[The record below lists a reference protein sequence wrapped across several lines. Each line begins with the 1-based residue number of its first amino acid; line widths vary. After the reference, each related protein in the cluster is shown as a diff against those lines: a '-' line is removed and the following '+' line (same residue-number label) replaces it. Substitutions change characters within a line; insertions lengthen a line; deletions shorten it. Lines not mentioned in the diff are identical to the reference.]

1 MASAAAAACYRYLL
15 LLLVVASSIC
25 ASTDYRASAFVT
37 PSPRR
42 IERTTKQTAITHI
55 SGLPVRINVLP
66 KSFTTINT
74 PTATQCRATNNHNT
88 NNDNAIDI
96 DIDNDDQMKERRTS
110 GGTRSATISLAS
122 SLDSFD
128 SFGTWAL
135 SYADLSPAT
144 ETSPVGIVFLAT
156 NLAYA
161 VAGAVA
167 IANGKLFLG
176 ALTEMASVASF
187 AYHYFQLQASSDSSV
202 DRTVKLALFIDYV
215 IAFTG
220 IFMGDYIL
228 YQTHAFPSVDI
239 VLSVIAALSFL
250 GFSWIWETGYIYIFN
265 HSMWHLCSAYTAYLI
280 GNIG

>member
-1 MASAAAAACYRYLL
+1 MASAAAACYRYLL
-15 LLLVVASSIC
+15 LLLVVAYSIC
-25 ASTDYRASAFVT
+25 ASTDYRAYAFVN

-42 IERTTKQTAITHI
+42 IDRTTITAITNNN
-55 SGLPVRINVLP
+55 SGIPLRNLLQN
-66 KSFTTINT
+66 SFTTINT
-74 PTATQCRATNNHNT
+74 PTTPFRATTNND

-96 DIDNDDQMKERRTS
+96 DIDNDEQMKEISTS
-110 GGTRSATISLAS
+110 GGTRAATITLAS

-128 SFGTWAL
+128 SFGKWAL

-156 NLAYA
+156 NIAYA

-167 IANGKLFLG
+167 VANGKPLLG

-187 AYHYFQLQASSDSSV
+187 AYHYFQLKASSDSSV
-202 DRTVKLALFIDYV
+202 DRTVKFALFIDYV

-220 IFMGDYIL
+220 IFMGDYVL
-228 YQTHAFPSVDI
+228 YQTHALPSTDL

-265 HSMWHLCSAYTAYLI
+265 HSMW
-280 GNIG
+280 